1 MFGTLK
7 SVQLGGP
14 FPSVRM
20 FFVLC
25 LTWLTFMFQFLGR
38 HEPLERTKG
47 CFGANWERLCAI
59 KRFYDPN
66 NLFKNTLWPLSETGE
81 ETEAHMHEPRTPPFL
96 PTSVRGEKKKIF
108 IRD

>member
-1 MFGTLK
+1 MFGNLK

-14 FPSVRM
+14 FPSVRI
-20 FFVLC
+20 FFCSLPDATYFCV
-25 LTWLTFMFQFLGR
+25 QFLGR

-47 CFGANWERLCAI
+47 CFGANWERLCEI
-59 KRFYDPN
+59 KRFYDPK

-81 ETEAHMHEPRTPPFL
+81 EMAAYMHEPPTPPFL
-96 PTSVRGEKKKIF
+96 PTSIRGERKKVF